1 MKDAQLGLF
10 EPAALGG
17 PDGSSRASSRARG
30 AEDSAAA
37 PIAPHIAA
45 EDREVA
51 ARLPRWLRFGTSSW
65 SFPGWKGILF
75 EGDHTGE
82 ALARAGLGALA
93 EHPLF
98 RTVGLDRSY
107 YGPLRDEDLAAYGA
121 QLVAGTERAPSLPRF
136 RIVSKVWDEI
146 TTAVFPRHPR
156 YGARAGAR
164 NPSFLDASRFLSE
177 VLAPYER
184 SPAFLEHA
192 GPFVFEL
199 TPMPRG
205 AMSPAELTAKLDAFM
220 ARLPSGPGA
229 PRWAFEL
236 RNDDLF
242 GPRWLDALR
251 ANGAAHVFTY
261 WTAMPSLRMQ
271 LAAGRAA
278 GAAGGSRAIG
288 ARFTVA
294 RLMLPPF
301 TRYAAKKAEFA
312 PFDRLAAPQPEMR
325 DDLMDVLRAA
335 AAADVEDAFVIVN
348 NKAEG
353 SAPLTI
359 RALAEALAASLE
371 STPSAG

>member
-1 MKDAQLGLF
+1 MKGAQLGLF
-10 EPAALGG
+10 EPAALDG
-17 PDGSSRASSRARG
+17 PGARG
-30 AEDSAAA
+30 RGPGA
-37 PIAPHIAA
+37 PPARVAPHVTD
-45 EDREVA
+45 EDRELA

-107 YGPLRDEDLAAYGA
+107 YGPLRDEDVAAYAEQLAAGA
-121 QLVAGTERAPSLPRF
+121 ERAPSLPRF

-156 YGARAGAR
+156 YGARAGAK
-164 NPSFLDASRFLSE
+164 NPSFLDADRFLGE

-184 SPAFLEHA
+184 SGAFLEHA

-205 AMSPAELTAKLDAFM
+205 AMSPAELTARLDAFV
-220 ARLPSGPGA
+220 ARLPSGTGA

-236 RNDDLF
+236 RNEDLF

-261 WTAMPSLRMQ
+261 WTAMPSLRAQ
-271 LAAGRAA
+271 LAAGRAGAAA
-278 GAAGGSRAIG
+278 GASRAIG

-301 TRYAAKKAEFA
+301 TRYASKKAELA
-312 PFDRLAAPQPEMR
+312 PFDALVAPQPEMR
-325 DDLMDVLRAA
+325 DDLAEILRAA
-335 AAADVEDAFVIVN
+335 AEADVEDAFVIVN

-359 RALAEALAASLE
+359 RALAARAAREL
-371 STPSAG
+371 G